1 MSIETTLARADA
13 RAAEDRWQA
22 HRRDC
27 PVCVTAQRKRKPAV
41 MCGQGSGLYRDRGA
55 TARELERQRELDKQP
70 IPGQGALFG

>member
-22 HRRDC
+22 HRWDC
-27 PVCVTAQRKRKPAV
+27 PVCVTGQRRRKPAE
-41 MCGQGSGLYRDRGA
+41 MCDQGSDLYRDRDA